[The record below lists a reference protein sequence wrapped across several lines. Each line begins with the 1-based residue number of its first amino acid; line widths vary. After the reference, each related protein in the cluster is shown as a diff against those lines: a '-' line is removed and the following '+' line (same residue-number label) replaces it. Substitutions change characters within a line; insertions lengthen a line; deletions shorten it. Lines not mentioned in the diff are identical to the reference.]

1 MCFDAGGIGPRRHL
15 QGLANVRPME
25 AEPDQETEQRRRPS
39 STRRRALPL
48 AVLALVVLAA
58 AGIYALADP
67 FSDDDQSAVAGEG
80 LASIVRD
87 CSKAVD
93 GEINDFLASVP
104 NGATVKFPKGGCYR
118 QHDSIWMRDRKD
130 IVVDGNGSTFAF
142 DTTTDAKKNYRS
154 NWRIWRG
161 SGITL
166 KNMTIRGA
174 CKPKQCRNGSLPP
187 PKDGYGQHGINLEST
202 ADPVIDRVHV
212 RDALSD
218 GISAEGTLNPR
229 CCWRG
234 PATSNLV
241 LKNSHVERAGRMLIG
256 ITDLDGGLIEG
267 NRIEN
272 NPMAGIDIEVD
283 TPGFKGRRIR
293 IVDNTFDNIHA
304 QIIAN
309 GGLGSDPDVAEITIE
324 GNSMVSR
331 SKACAGGI
339 FLRSPGPKPKSYRT
353 GYVVRNNKLK
363 LIGAMVQAE
372 RIKDLTIEGNTTD
385 HKAVGCGEKG
395 AVELL
400 DSHGVDIKANDFSG
414 YPKEVYADPAATG
427 VSVAPRSGG

>member
-1 MCFDAGGIGPRRHL
+1 
-15 QGLANVRPME
+15 
-25 AEPDQETEQRRRPS
+25 
-39 STRRRALPL
+39 
-48 AVLALVVLAA
+48 
-58 AGIYALADP
+58 
-67 FSDDDQSAVAGEG
+67 
-80 LASIVRD
+80 
-87 CSKAVD
+87 
-93 GEINDFLASVP
+93 
-104 NGATVKFPKGGCYR
+104 
-118 QHDSIWMRDRKD
+118 
-130 IVVDGNGSTFAF
+130 
-142 DTTTDAKKNYRS
+142 
-154 NWRIWRG
+154 
-161 SGITL
+161 
-166 KNMTIRGA
+166 
-174 CKPKQCRNGSLPP
+174 
-187 PKDGYGQHGINLEST
+187 
-202 ADPVIDRVHV
+202 
-212 RDALSD
+212 
-218 GISAEGTLNPR
+218 
-229 CCWRG
+229 
-234 PATSNLV
+234 
-241 LKNSHVERAGRMLIG
+241 MLIG

-400 DSHGVDIKANDFSG
+400 DSHDVDIRANDFRG
-414 YPKEVYADPAATG
+414 YPKEVYADPATTR
-427 VSVAPRSGG
+427 VSVAPRAGG